1 MRALVLASLLLTS
14 SVLAQPT
21 PQPDPVVQALAQMLS
36 EAQQREAAAL
46 MRAIQ
51 AERRIADAERAKAE
65 PSK

>member
-14 SVLAQPT
+14 PVLAQT
-21 PQPDPVVQALAQMLS
+21 APQPDPVVQALAQMLS

-65 PSK
+65 LSK